1 MVKFRL
7 VFSFSGREWLNYQ
20 KDDDELL
27 LFCEVEELAERLD
40 TCRYTCN
47 KSIDFKEEKF
57 FQKVLEICCI
67 FNTYLCINVKTM
79 NFRGFYKW

>member
-1 MVKFRL
+1 VVKFRL

-40 TCRYTCN
+40 TCRHMAITEVAITET
-47 KSIDFKEEKF
+47 SIPF
-57 FQKVLEICCI
+57 
-67 FNTYLCINVKTM
+67 
-79 NFRGFYKW
+79 